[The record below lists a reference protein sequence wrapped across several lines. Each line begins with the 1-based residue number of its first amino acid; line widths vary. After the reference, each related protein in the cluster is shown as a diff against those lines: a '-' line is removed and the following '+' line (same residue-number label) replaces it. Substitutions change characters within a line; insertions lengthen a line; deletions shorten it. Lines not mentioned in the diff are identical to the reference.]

1 LSLCGRVNYLMSGLG
16 ALDDLWQKADEGG
29 VVLPSLNLG
38 ALPLKVYSVDV
49 HGGILSVVCS
59 RTTGSSS

>member
-1 LSLCGRVNYLMSGLG
+1 MSGLG